1 MIDHDN
7 IVWMKWGAPM
17 FKGPP
22 TDLFLHVRS
31 LQNLRECAPYEL
43 QYMDCMEAYGY
54 HKGKEKCRLIL
65 EDMYECAMKIK
76 RMRRVYAMEKE
87 RQRQLKNGERKELYE
102 ETPPLDL
109 F

>member
-22 TDLFLHVRS
+22 TDLFLHIRS

-43 QYMDCMEAYGY
+43 QYIDCMEAYGY

-76 RMRRVYAMEKE
+76 RMRRIYVMEQE
-87 RQRQLKNGERKELYE
+87 RQRQFKNGERKERYE